1 MTEALRLTIENGFA
15 VIEFDQPDSKVNVLS
30 AANLTELEK
39 IIQQLNERKDLSGLC
54 IVSNKPD
61 IFIAGADIKEIE
73 GITTPLEA
81 ESKAKS
87 GQEILNALE
96 KLPFPTLALIN
107 GAC

>member
-1 MTEALRLTIENGFA
+1 MTEALRLRIENGFA
-15 VIEFDQPDSKVNVLS
+15 IIEFDQPDSKVNFLS
-30 AANLTELEK
+30 AANLTELAK
-39 IIQQLNERKDLSGLC
+39 LIQELNKKKDLSGLC

-81 ESKAKS
+81 GSKAKK

-96 KLPFPTLALIN
+96 KLPFSTV
-107 GAC
+107 